1 MSDPHPIVKELWRI
15 RIESNLSQVELACDM
30 GVGQN
35 VLSFREMGRVS
46 PQLNTLSEWADALGY
61 ELTLKPKLPKT

>member
-1 MSDPHPIVKELWRI
+1 MPDPHPIVKELRRI
-15 RIESNLSQVELACDM
+15 RIDNKLSQCALASDLDI
-30 GVGQN
+30 GQN

-61 ELTLKPKLPKT
+61 EIALKPKLPKP

>member
-1 MSDPHPIVKELWRI
+1 MPDPHPIVKELRRI

-46 PQLNTLSEWADALGY
+46 PQLRTLSEWADALGY
-61 ELTLKPKLPKT
+61 EITLKPKLPKP

>member
-1 MSDPHPIVKELWRI
+1 MPDPHPIVKELRRI
-15 RIESNLSQVELACDM
+15 RLDNKMSQCALASDLDI
-30 GVGQN
+30 GQN

-61 ELTLKPKLPKT
+61 ELTLKPKLPKS

>member
-1 MSDPHPIVKELWRI
+1 MTDPHPIVKELRRI
-15 RIESNLSQVELACDM
+15 RIDNKLSQMDLACDLDI
-30 GVGQN
+30 GQN

-61 ELTLKPKLPKT
+61 KITLTKKT

>member
-1 MSDPHPIVKELWRI
+1 MSDPHPIVKELRRI
-15 RIESNLSQVELACDM
+15 RIESKLSQVELACDM

-46 PQLNTLSEWADALGY
+46 PQLNTLSEWAEALGY
-61 ELTLKPKLPKT
+61 ELTLKPKLPKV